1 MARDRFPVTHLATP
15 FANYKLNKTKD
26 ELDALYSDIDNIV
39 VSVTQNISKKF
50 RQKNYSDFE
59 DLQQQVR
66 LDIYRY
72 LPRILENC
80 IDAEQLVRIIVAASV
95 IRFRFAYMN
104 FLKRTPVIVE
114 GNVVKI
120 GGDTFGK
127 YSGGI
132 KTSATPFVPRFPVP
146 IFMIFAASDDIF
158 SNYTKV
164 NPSQVY
170 SIYINEIKNRILA
183 EVKKKNRFKSQE
195 NLVLYYID
203 CYLRDVSPSREILK
217 NIFKANKN
225 GFWAKYAEILL
236 RAVLLKVLNEDKIG
250 FLSQEFPSA

>member
-1 MARDRFPVTHLATP
+1 MARDRFPVELLVQP
-15 FANYKLNKTKD
+15 FNLYKLNKSKED
-26 ELDALYSDIDNIV
+26 LDNLYNDIDNIIL
-39 VSVTQNISKKF
+39 SVTRNISKKF
-50 RQKNYSDFE
+50 RQKNLSDFE

-80 IDAEQLVRIIVAASV
+80 VDAEQMVRILVAASV

-114 GNVVKI
+114 GSMVKL
-120 GGDTFGK
+120 GNTKNNSKNQYDVEHKEFT
-127 YSGGI
+127 
-132 KTSATPFVPRFPVP
+132 PRFNVP
-146 IFMIFAASDDIF
+146 IFMIFSPSDDIF

-164 NPSQVY
+164 SPTQIY
-170 SIYINEIKNRILA
+170 SVYINELKNRILA
-183 EVKKKNRFKSQE
+183 EVKIINRFKNNE
-195 NLVLYYID
+195 NLVMYYID
-203 CYLRDVSPSREILK
+203 CFLRDITPSREILK

-236 RAVLLKVLNEDKIG
+236 RAVLLKVLNEDKVG
-250 FLSQEFPSA
+250 FLSSGY